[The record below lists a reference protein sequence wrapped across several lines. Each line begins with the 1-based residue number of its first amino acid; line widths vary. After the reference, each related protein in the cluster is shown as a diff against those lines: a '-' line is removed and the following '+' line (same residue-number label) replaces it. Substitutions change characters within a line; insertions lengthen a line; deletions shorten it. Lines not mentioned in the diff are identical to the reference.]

1 MNTIESERA
10 DAKQWP
16 DFYAVLETAPT
27 ADEAS
32 LRRLIN
38 DLYQR
43 ASGNSDHRELRK
55 RFYFQVLTQKVLPQC
70 RRILLDSEVRAAY
83 DAQWKLHKD
92 GAAEAIAYGEFIKRL
107 TLTHRGFAASLTELG
122 DDEFG
127 ILPLVDPTHGTIADA
142 QIPSIDATGATTTVL
157 PFDGDAAPLPIETR
171 AQNATGDK
179 TSVGQT
185 PAVEKP
191 AVEGPIIETA
201 GIETP
206 VTKASDSA
214 KKSAIWPLM
223 ALGAVAVLA
232 IGGWIWSR
240 AQSGVG
246 AKSQN
251 VAQSANGENSGAA
264 WKPVG
269 GYIMTK
275 WASEVTPTRVL
286 PEYPRPQ
293 LQRKSWQNLNG
304 LWDYAVSERAATA
317 APATFDGQ
325 ILVPFPY
332 ESALSGVGKAPIP
345 DRKLWYHRSF
355 SVPDDWQGQRVIL
368 HFGAV
373 NWDATVRV
381 NGQNIGAHRGGYD
394 AFEFDVTGALRAG
407 ENELEVAVSNPLD
420 EAGGQ
425 IMGKQR
431 VKSEGINYSAS
442 TGIWQTVWLEPVPA
456 THIETLVAVPD
467 IDAKVLRLT
476 AQVAGAPNAKIRV
489 EVSDGGRQ
497 IVAQDGAAGQPMAI
511 PIANP
516 KLWTPDAPHLYDLR
530 VAVLSGGKE
539 IDGVTSYFAMR
550 KTGVARDAAGVMRL
564 MLNNRF
570 LMQRG
575 VLDQGYWPDGL
586 YTAPSDAA
594 LKYDIEMT
602 KKLGFNMCR
611 KHAKVEPERWYYHAD
626 KLGLLVWQDMPQMFV
641 SNPSPEQAS
650 QFKTEWQRII
660 QSKINHPSIV
670 VWTPFNE
677 GWGQHATGAIVDFT
691 RQLDASRPVD
701 EASGWNDTG
710 AGDIA
715 DAHAYPQPQTGK
727 LDGKRASVAGEFGGI
742 GLAIKGHT
750 WNTDTNYNY
759 GTARGGWNLT
769 RQYQTLMQQAHALRA
784 GGASA
789 FVYTQLTDVEQE
801 TNGLLTYDRKI
812 VKADMKN
819 AAAATRGQFL
829 PLPANPAPDLL
840 PTAVNVA
847 SVWAYQTDKP
857 ADNWMQPAFNAQS
870 WKRGPSG
877 FGAGEVG
884 AGRARTPWATP
895 DIWLRRQV
903 ELPAKLPE
911 KLNFVCEHDED
922 VEIYVNGVLA
932 AQASGFTSDYVELPL
947 TPAGRAALK
956 PGLNLIAVHCHQT
969 GGGQYVDVGLA
980 PG

>member
-1 MNTIESERA
+1 MNTLESERA

-27 ADEAS
+27 VDEAS

-43 ASGNSDHRELRK
+43 ANGNSDHRELRK

-83 DAQWKLHKD
+83 DAQWQLHKN

-107 TLTHRGFAASLTELG
+107 TLTHKGFAASLTELG
-122 DDEFG
+122 DDEFN
-127 ILPLVDPTHGTIADA
+127 ILPLVDSAHIEGA
-142 QIPSIDATGATTTVL
+142 QIPSIDDSTGATTTVL
-157 PFDGDAAPLPIETR
+157 PFDGEAPAIQT
-171 AQNATGDK
+171 QGQTATVADMPVAE
-179 TSVGQT
+179 TSVAQT
-185 PAVEKP
+185 PVIK
-191 AVEGPIIETA
+191 T
-201 GIETP
+201 
-206 VTKASDSA
+206 SDSA
-214 KKSAIWPLM
+214 KKSALWPLM

-232 IGGWIWSR
+232 VGAWMWSR
-240 AQSGVG
+240 SNPAVS
-246 AKSQN
+246 
-251 VAQSANGENSGAA
+251 QSATAGTTSENSDTA

-275 WASEVTPTRVL
+275 WASEVTPDRVL

-317 APATFDGQ
+317 APANFDGQ

-345 DRKLWYHRSF
+345 DRKLWYRRSF
-355 SVPDDWQGQRVIL
+355 SVPADWQVQRVIL

-373 NWDATVRV
+373 NWDANVRV
-381 NGQNIGAHRGGYD
+381 NGQRIGAHRGGYD
-394 AFEFDVTGALRAG
+394 AFEFDVTDALQAG
-407 ENELEVAVSNPLD
+407 ENTLEVAVSNPLD
-420 EAGGQ
+420 VEGGQ
-425 IMGKQR
+425 IVGKQR

-456 THIETLVAVPD
+456 THIDALVTLPD
-467 IDAKVLRLT
+467 IDTRVLHLT
-476 AQVAGAPNAKIRV
+476 AQVAGAPSAKIHV
-489 EVSDGGRQ
+489 AVSDGGRK
-497 IVAQDGAAGQPMAI
+497 VAAQDGAAGQPMTI

-516 KLWTPDAPHLYDLR
+516 KLWTPDAPHLYDLH
-530 VAVLSGGKE
+530 VTLVNNGKE
-539 IDGVTSYFAMR
+539 TDGVTSYFAMR
-550 KTGVARDAAGVMRL
+550 KTSVARDAKGVMRL

-641 SNPSPEQAS
+641 SNPSPEQAA

-691 RQLDASRPVD
+691 RGLDASRPVD

-715 DAHAYPQPQTGK
+715 DAHSYPQPQTGK

-742 GLAIKGHT
+742 GLALEGHS
-750 WNTDTNYNY
+750 WNTDQVKNY

-769 RQYQTLMQQAHALRA
+769 RQYQTLMQQAHALRDK
-784 GGASA
+784 GASA

-812 VKADMKN
+812 VKADLKN
-819 AAAATRGQFL
+819 ASAATRGQFL

-847 SVWAYQTDKP
+847 SVWAYHTDKP
-857 ADNWMQPAFNAQS
+857 AGDWMRPAFNAQS
-870 WKRGPSG
+870 WKRGPGG

-884 AGRARTPWATP
+884 AGRARTPWTTP

-903 ELPAKLPE
+903 ELPEKLPE
-911 KLNFVCEHDED
+911 KLSFVCEHDED
-922 VEIYVNGVLA
+922 IEIYVNGVLA
-932 AQASGFTSDYVELPL
+932 AQASGYVTDYVELPL

-956 PGLNLIAVHCHQT
+956 PGLNLLAVHCHQT
-969 GGGQYVDVGLA
+969 DGGQYVDVGLA